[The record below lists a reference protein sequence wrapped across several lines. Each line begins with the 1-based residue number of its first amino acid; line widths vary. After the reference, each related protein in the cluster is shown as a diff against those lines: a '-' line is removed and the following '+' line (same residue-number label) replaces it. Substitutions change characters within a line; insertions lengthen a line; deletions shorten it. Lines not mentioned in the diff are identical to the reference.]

1 METSHVISNISI
13 LANSAHRIRYL
24 RDFIL
29 TQAMSGAFSESKPD
43 SWRIT
48 TLGAEVE
55 IIRGITFPAS
65 AKYREPAEQRIVC
78 LRTTNVQDQVDW
90 SDLLYVPEGYVKNQ
104 DQYIRKNDIL
114 ISMANSK
121 ELVGKVSR
129 VDRDDIR
136 CTLGGFI
143 SAIRCRDKI
152 LPEFLM
158 LLLRTPLTR
167 ERIIDSSTQTTNIA
181 NISLGRLRPLE
192 IKLPSIDVQRE
203 IVQGVGQFLNL
214 CDELESTLAKHNEVS
229 TAARKSAVDAIS
241 AAQSHEEFE
250 TAWNRIQQNWGVI
263 AGTSDSINE
272 LRGLILTLAT
282 RGLLVKQILSEPR
295 PQFKSVTNPRQIPGN
310 WIWCELEAISQYGGN
325 GSVIPE
331 SIPKESWIL
340 DLEDIEKKTS
350 KLLVRS
356 FAADRKTSSNKTPF
370 NAGDVLYG
378 KLRPYL
384 DKVLVADMSG
394 FCTTEIVPIQPMVGL
409 DPNWLR
415 ICLKRPEFI
424 KKVTDLSYGTKMPRL
439 GTNDAKKSVHPI
451 PPFEEQRRVVERVV
465 QLMQICDQLERELI
479 LAGDLAE
486 KFSRSIVSASG

>member
-1 METSHVISNISI
+1 MDTSHVISNISI

-43 SWRIT
+43 AWRST

-55 IIRGITFPAS
+55 IVRGITFPAS

-90 SDLLYVPEGYVKNQ
+90 SDLLYVPESYVKSR

-167 ERIIDSSTQTTNIA
+167 ETIIDSSTQTTNIA

-192 IKLPSIDVQRE
+192 IKLPSLDVQRE
-203 IVQGVGQFLNL
+203 IVQRVGQFLNQ
-214 CDELESTLAKHNEVS
+214 CDELESTLAKHDEVS
-229 TAARKSAVDAIS
+229 TATRKSAVSAIS
-241 AAQSHEEFE
+241 LAQSPEELRI
-250 TAWNRIQQNWGVI
+250 AWERIQNNWELI
-263 AGTSDSINE
+263 AGSHESITYLRQLLIDLAIKGQLFGSQPIGSHGYPAAWEVNDFRSICNIEGGNQPPKSDFI
-272 LRGLILTLAT
+272 
-282 RGLLVKQILSEPR
+282 SEPR
-295 PQFKSVTNPRQIPGN
+295 EGYVQLFQIRDLGPNPVPV
-310 WIWCELEAISQYGGN
+310 Y
-325 GSVIPE
+325 
-331 SIPKESWIL
+331 IPKKLAKSTAKEGEIL
-340 DLEDIEKKTS
+340 IGRYGASVGKIFRAKSGAYNVALVKFIYPKEKLDSEFVYWFLKSSRSQALFSGMSRSAQAGFNKRDLAPLLIPIPSKNEQLEIVERLNSMMEFCDDLESAFLNAAE
-350 KLLVRS
+350 LV
-356 FAADRKTSSNKTPF
+356 
-370 NAGDVLYG
+370 
-378 KLRPYL
+378 
-384 DKVLVADMSG
+384 
-394 FCTTEIVPIQPMVGL
+394 
-409 DPNWLR
+409 
-415 ICLKRPEFI
+415 
-424 KKVTDLSYGTKMPRL
+424 
-439 GTNDAKKSVHPI
+439 
-451 PPFEEQRRVVERVV
+451 
-465 QLMQICDQLERELI
+465 
-479 LAGDLAE
+479 E
-486 KFSRSIVSASG
+486 KFARSVSSATS